1 VKVPQGDF
9 IADLAIFRLDYS
21 VSPRMTFR
29 SLTQYNSSTHD
40 MSNSIRYNFIY
51 RPGSDL
57 YVVYSD
63 LRQTGLPLS
72 ALAPSDRQLAIK
84 FTYLLAR

>member
-1 VKVPQGDF
+1 
-9 IADLAIFRLDYS
+9 
-21 VSPRMTFR
+21 
-29 SLTQYNSSTHD
+29 

-57 YVVYSD
+57 YVVYTD

-72 ALAPSDRQLAIK
+72 ALAPSD
-84 FTYLLAR
+84 